1 METIGGLEKGGEAEA
16 QGLEFDVGAVELGL
30 AFKLGPVG
38 PSICRVVLV
47 LLPIHS

>member
-1 METIGGLEKGGEAEA
+1 METIGRLEQGGEA